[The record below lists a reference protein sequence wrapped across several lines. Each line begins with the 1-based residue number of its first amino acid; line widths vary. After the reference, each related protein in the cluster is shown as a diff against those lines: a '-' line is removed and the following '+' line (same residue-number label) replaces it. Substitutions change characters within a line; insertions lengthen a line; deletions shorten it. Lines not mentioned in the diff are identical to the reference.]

1 VQGMSNE
8 VRPEV
13 QKVIDLIPLMRA
25 YFGDNIGL
33 FVSDTERYLVS
44 IDGAVKLRINV
55 LDPVKPGSTARTT
68 LNANKKVS
76 LRVPK
81 EVYGL
86 PYIGA
91 GVPIREGNEVV
102 GSFVTTTP
110 IEDLERLHA
119 ISGEMHEAIKATVT
133 GISSLASSS
142 QQLAASSTELAS
154 NTGAIENEIKKMD
167 EIMDLIKDI
176 ASQTHLLGLNAA
188 IEAARA
194 GDLGRGFN
202 VVAEEIRKLASRTQ
216 TSAKD
221 VSEKLYSI
229 KGKINALLDNIL
241 QVSAVAE
248 EQSATTQDVNLSM
261 QKIEPVTEQLNAY
274 AEGLIKA

>member
-1 VQGMSNE
+1 MADE
-8 VRPEV
+8 VHPEL
-13 QKVIDLIPLMRA
+13 QKVIDLIPLLRA
-25 YFGDNIGL
+25 YFGDETGL
-33 FVSDTERYLVS
+33 FVSDRERYLVS
-44 IDGAVKLRINV
+44 MDGGVKLRIKV

-68 LNANKKVS
+68 MQGDKKVS

-86 PYIGA
+86 PYIGM
-91 GVPIREGNEVV
+91 GVPIRADNKVI

-110 IEDLERLHA
+110 TENLEMLNT
-119 ISGEMHEAIKATVT
+119 ISGEMHEAIKAAVS
-133 GISSLASSS
+133 GIASLAASA
-142 QQLAASSTELAS
+142 QQLAASSTELAG
-154 NTGAIENEIKKMD
+154 NTGAIENEIRNMD

-216 TSAKD
+216 SSAKD
-221 VSEKLYSI
+221 VSGKLYSI
-229 KGKINALLDNIL
+229 KGKINAVLENIL

-248 EQSATTQDVNLSM
+248 EQSSTTQEVNSSM
-261 QKIEPVTEQLNAY
+261 QKIEPVTEQLNQY
-274 AEGLIKA
+274 AMNLLKT

>member
-1 VQGMSNE
+1 MSDDVPVE
-8 VRPEV
+8 I
-13 QKVIDLIPLMRA
+13 QKMIDLIPLLRS
-25 YFGDNIGL
+25 YFGPEVGL

-44 IDGAVKLRINV
+44 DDGSVKLRINV
-55 LDPVKPGSTARTT
+55 HDPCKPGSTARTT
-68 LNANKKVS
+68 MQNNKKVVI
-76 LRVPK
+76 RVPK

-86 PYIGA
+86 PYLGT
-91 GVPIREGNEVV
+91 GVPIHAGRDLV

-110 IEDLERLHA
+110 IDQLEMLGTVSEEINEAVKAA
-119 ISGEMHEAIKATVT
+119 IT
-133 GISSLASSS
+133 GITNLAASA

-154 NTGAIENEIKKMD
+154 NTGGIEQEIRNMD

-194 GDLGRGFN
+194 GELGRGFN
-202 VVAEEIRKLASRTQ
+202 VVAEEIRKLAGRTQ

-229 KGKINALLDNIL
+229 KGKINALLENIL
-241 QVSAVAE
+241 QVSAVSE
-248 EQSATTQDVNLSM
+248 EQSATTQDVNSSM
-261 QKIEPVTEQLNAY
+261 QKIEPIAQQLNEY
-274 AEGLIKA
+274 TSKLLKAN

>member
-1 VQGMSNE
+1 MSDE
-8 VRPEV
+8 VPVEI
-13 QKVIDLIPLMRA
+13 QKMIDLIPLLRS
-25 YFGDNIGL
+25 YFGPEIGL
-33 FVSDTERYLVS
+33 FVSDTNRYLVS
-44 IDGAVKLRINV
+44 DDGSVKLRIKV

-68 LNANKKVS
+68 MQNNKKVVI
-76 LRVPK
+76 RVPK

-86 PYIGA
+86 PYLGA
-91 GVPIREGNEVV
+91 GVPIHAGRDLV

-110 IEDLERLHA
+110 IDHLEMLGMVSEE
-119 ISGEMHEAIKATVT
+119 INEAVKAAVT
-133 GISSLASSS
+133 GITNLAASA

-154 NTGAIENEIKKMD
+154 NTGSIEQEIRNMD

-194 GDLGRGFN
+194 GELGRGFN
-202 VVAEEIRKLASRTQ
+202 VVAEEIRKLAGRTQ

-229 KGKINALLDNIL
+229 KGKINALLENIL
-241 QVSAVAE
+241 QVSAVSE
-248 EQSATTQDVNLSM
+248 EQSATTQDVNSSM
-261 QKIEPVTEQLNAY
+261 QKIEPIAQQLNEY
-274 AEGLIKA
+274 TAELLKTS

>member
-1 VQGMSNE
+1 MPDI
-8 VRPEV
+8 PEAV
-13 QKVIDLIPLMRA
+13 QKVIDQIPLLHA
-25 YFGDNIGL
+25 YLGDEVGL
-33 FVSDTERYLVS
+33 FVSDLERYLVS
-44 IDGAVKLRINV
+44 QDGAVKLRINV

-68 LNANKKVS
+68 MEARKRVT

-86 PYIGA
+86 PYIGT
-91 GVPIREGNEVV
+91 GVPIWDGDKLV

-110 IEDLERLHA
+110 TEKLESLNK
-119 ISGEMHEAIKATVT
+119 ISAEMHEAIKAAVT
-133 GISSLASSS
+133 GITSLASSA
-142 QQLAASSTELAS
+142 QQLAASATELAA
-154 NTGAIENEIKKMD
+154 NAGGIDNEVKKMD

-229 KGKINALLDNIL
+229 KGKINAVLENIL

-248 EQSATTQDVNLSM
+248 EQSATTQDVNASM
-261 QKIEPVTEQLNAY
+261 QKIEPVTEQLNQY
-274 AEGLIKA
+274 AASLLNA

>member
-1 VQGMSNE
+1 MANDVQPGI
-8 VRPEV
+8 
-13 QKVIDLIPLMRA
+13 QQVIDLIPLLRA
-25 YFGDNIGL
+25 YFGDETGL

-44 IDGAVKLRINV
+44 IDGAVKLRIKV
-55 LDPVKPGSTARTT
+55 HDPVKPGSTART
-68 LNANKKVS
+68 AMQENKKVS

-91 GVPIREGNEVV
+91 GVPIRDGDQVI

-110 IEDLERLHA
+110 IENLEKLNA
-119 ISGEMHEAIKATVT
+119 VSGEMHEAVKTAVT
-133 GISSLASSS
+133 GISSLAASS
-142 QQLAASSTELAS
+142 QQLAASATDLAS
-154 NTGAIENEIKKMD
+154 NTGAIETEIKKMD

-216 TSAKD
+216 SSAKD
-221 VSEKLYSI
+221 VSEKLNGI
-229 KGKINALLDNIL
+229 RDKINAVLENIL

-248 EQSATTQDVNLSM
+248 EQSATTQEVNASM
-261 QKIEPVTEQLNAY
+261 QKIEPVTEQLKQY
-274 AEGLIKA
+274 AANLIEA

>member
-1 VQGMSNE
+1 MSNE

>member
-1 VQGMSNE
+1 MPDI
-8 VRPEV
+8 PEAI
-13 QKVIDLIPLMRA
+13 QKVIDQIPLLHA
-25 YFGDNIGL
+25 YLGDEVGL
-33 FVSDTERYLVS
+33 FVSDRERYLVAQ
-44 IDGAVKLRINV
+44 DGAVKLRINV
-55 LDPVKPGSTARTT
+55 MDPVKPGSTARTT
-68 LNANKKVS
+68 MEAGKKVT

-86 PYIGA
+86 PYIGK
-91 GVPIREGNEVV
+91 GVPIRDGDQLV

-110 IEDLERLHA
+110 IEDLEMLNK
-119 ISGEMHEAIKATVT
+119 ICGEMHDTIRTAVASITN
-133 GISSLASSS
+133 LASSA
-142 QQLAASSTELAS
+142 QQLAASATELAS
-154 NTGAIENEIKKMD
+154 NAGGIEDEIKKMD

-229 KGKINALLDNIL
+229 KGKINAVLENIL
-241 QVSAVAE
+241 QVSSVAE
-248 EQSATTQDVNLSM
+248 EQSATTQELNGSM
-261 QKIEPVTEQLNAY
+261 QKIEPVAEQLNEY
-274 AEGLIKA
+274 AAGLLNS

>member
-1 VQGMSNE
+1 MDV
-8 VRPEV
+8 VPAEV
-13 QKVIDLIPLMRA
+13 QKIIDSIPLLRA
-25 YFGDNIGL
+25 YFGEEIGL

-44 IDGAVKLRINV
+44 IDGAVKLQIKV

-68 LNANKKVS
+68 MQANKKVT
-76 LRVPK
+76 LRVSK

-86 PYIGA
+86 PYIGM
-91 GVPIREGNEVV
+91 GVPIHAGNDVV

-110 IEDLERLHA
+110 IENLEMLNT
-119 ISGEMHEAIKATVT
+119 ISGEMHEAIKTAVS
-133 GISSLASSS
+133 GISSLAASA

-154 NTGAIENEIKKMD
+154 NTGSIEHEIKKMD

-216 TSAKD
+216 SSAKD

-229 KGKINALLDNIL
+229 KGKVNALLENIL

-248 EQSATTQDVNLSM
+248 EQSATTQDVNSSM
-261 QKIEPVTEQLNAY
+261 QKIEPVTEQLNQY
-274 AEGLIKA
+274 ANSLLKT